1 MNLNTLKMWYGY
13 LLLLILGTLIAMV
26 SLGHVNKET
35 SYGLDGLI
43 TGLLMLIQQWASWAF
58 NRRND
63 KTQKPTQ
70 LPQGDA
76 GTSEDH

>member
-1 MNLNTLKMWYGY
+1 MKLNTLKMWYGY
-13 LLLLILGTLIAMV
+13 LLLVILGTLIAMV
-26 SLGHVNKET
+26 ALGHVNKET

-63 KTQKPTQ
+63 KPQRPTRTDSQ
-70 LPQGDA
+70 TAQ
-76 GTSEDH
+76 